1 MTVQFKKATRSQAKM
16 RLALVGPAGSG
27 KSYTALTFA
36 RVFGKRIA
44 VIDSENESASLYAD
58 DVAEFD
64 VTNLES
70 FSPRKYVE
78 AIHAAEAAGY
88 DVIVVDGISQAWA
101 GKDGALEMV
110 DKAAK
115 RSQSG
120 NTFMAWRDVTP
131 EHNTLVDAMVRCRAH
146 LIVTMRAK
154 TEYVMQEGPGGKKTP
169 KKIGMA
175 PIQRDGLDFEF
186 TVVGEMDVDH
196 NLMVSKTR
204 CKDIDG
210 AVLSKPGPELAET
223 LLRWL
228 NSGAPMQE
236 RQRHT
241 EAAPVQTGAQAAASR
256 DVAANASQTRT
267 TSTDSATRSPGA
279 ATDEYGITVPT
290 SKCPV
295 FTKDGPNKGKR
306 WDEVQAAFI
315 EKLVKDFGNNMSAT
329 QVEWGMYIAARRQAR
344 KAKEARE
351 SEAAAAADDGGYL
364 AGDEPTGD
372 PEPPADVKLAGEA
385 AAQ

>member
-1 MTVQFKKATRSQAKM
+1 VKGKTMTVQFKKATRSQAKM

-36 RVFGKRIA
+36 RVFGRRIA

-131 EHNTLVDAMVRCRAH
+131 EHNTLVDAMVRCKAH

-210 AVLSKPGPELAET
+210 AVISKPGPELAET

-236 RQRHT
+236 RPARPT
-241 EAAPVQTGAQAAASR
+241 EAAPSASGASM
-256 DVAANASQTRT
+256 SRT
-267 TSTDSATRSPGA
+267 TSAPGGS
-279 ATDEYGITVPT
+279 TPEPRRDEYGIAMPT
-290 SKCPV
+290 LGQCPRFRSGDDQGKLWSEVSGAKIEAIAKEHGSK
-295 FTKDGPNKGKR
+295 FNELQT
-306 WDEVQAAFI
+306 
-315 EKLVKDFGNNMSAT
+315 
-329 QVEWGMYIAARRQAR
+329 EWAQYLIARRAAR

-351 SEAAAAADDGGYL
+351 AEAAQAAAA
-364 AGDEPTGD
+364 PTGD
-372 PEPPADVKLAGEA
+372 PEPPADVKLPGDSEA
-385 AAQ
+385 AQ